1 MRILFKN
8 ASVLCMKKDHYVVCK
23 NQMVSICDHIICKV
37 MDSRGDLEDLNTYDR
52 IIDCN
57 GNLLMPGFKNAH
69 THSAMTFLRSK
80 ADEAPLNKWLN
91 QVVFPAEAKLTE
103 DDIYHLTKLAILEYI
118 EGGITSAFEMYLT
131 PDSIAQAAT
140 DCKFRMTLTAGLNNF
155 SQSVKEVIRWDETL
169 NKMND
174 LIRFVPGFH
183 AEYTCSK
190 VLLEELSEYTKS
202 QKRPVYAHIS
212 ETQSEVS
219 GCMERYNQTPPELFE
234 SLGLFDYGGGGYHCV
249 HFMEQDYEI
258 FKNHGLFAVT
268 NPASNLKL
276 SSGIAPIS
284 KFLEKE
290 IPVAIGTDGPAS
302 NNSLDFFKEMFLVS
316 GLCKYLDNNPCSGAA
331 NDILTMACANGAL
344 AMGLKNATSVSEGM
358 LADLILIDLNKPNMH
373 PLGNE
378 IKNLIYSA
386 NKSNVIMTM
395 IHGEIVYENGTFY
408 IGEDVETIYEKAERI
423 TKRILSE

>member
-1 MRILFKN
+1 MRVLFKN

-23 NQMVSICDHIICKV
+23 NQMVSVCDHIICKV
-37 MDSRGDLEDLNTYDR
+37 MDSREDLEDLNTYDR

-80 ADEAPLNKWLN
+80 ADEAPLNRWLN

-331 NDILTMACANGAL
+331 NDILTMACANGAF

>member
-1 MRILFKN
+1 MRVLFKN
-8 ASVLCMKKDHYVVCK
+8 ASVLCMKNDHYVVCK
-23 NQMVSICDHIICKV
+23 NQMVSVCDHIICKV
-37 MDSRGDLEDLNTYDR
+37 MDSREDLEDLNTYDR

-80 ADEAPLNKWLN
+80 ADEAPLNRWLN

-331 NDILTMACANGAL
+331 NDILTMACANGAF

>member
-1 MRILFKN
+1 MRVLFKN

-23 NQMVSICDHIICKV
+23 NQMVSVCDHIICKV
-37 MDSRGDLEDLNTYDR
+37 MDSREDLEDLNTYDR

-80 ADEAPLNKWLN
+80 ADEAPLNRWLN

-408 IGEDVETIYEKAERI
+408 IGEDVEAIYEKAERI

>member
-8 ASVLCMKKDHYVVCK
+8 ASVLCMKNARYEVCRH
-23 NQMVSICDHIICKV
+23 QFVSVCDHIISKIY
-37 MDSRGDLEDLNTYDR
+37 DSYEDIKDKQNFDR
-52 IIDCN
+52 VIDCH

-80 ADEAPLNKWLN
+80 ADEAPLNEWLN

-103 DDIYHLTKLAILEYI
+103 EDIYHLTKLAILEYI

-131 PDSIAQAAT
+131 PDSIAEAAS

-155 SQSVKEVIRWDETL
+155 SQSVKEVIRWDESL
-169 NKMND
+169 NQKNE

-190 VLLEELSEYTKS
+190 ALLEELSEYTKS
-202 QKRPVYAHIS
+202 KKRPVYAHIS
-212 ETQSEVS
+212 ETESEVS
-219 GCMERYNQTPPELFE
+219 GCIESYHQTPPELFE

-249 HFMEQDYEI
+249 HFMEHDYEI

-276 SSGIAPIS
+276 SSGIASVS
-284 KFLEKE
+284 KFLEKG

-316 GLCKYLDNNPCSGAA
+316 GLCKYVDNNPCSGAA
-331 NDILTMACANGAL
+331 NDILTMACANGAY
-344 AMGLKNATSVSEGM
+344 AMGVMNATSVSEGM
-358 LADLILIDLNKPNMH
+358 LADLILIDLNKPNMR

-378 IKNLIYSA
+378 IKNLVYSA
-386 NKSNVIMTM
+386 NKSNVTLTM
-395 IHGEIVYENGTFY
+395 INGEIVYENGSFY
-408 IGEDVETIYEKAERI
+408 IGEDVEAIYEKAERI